1 VLLSLALKCLPSQGG
16 DVVVQE
22 GTLVVHVTTTVVE
35 DMNAVEGMMI
45 AVEGMMIAVE
55 GMMIAVEGMMIAE
68 EDTMTAVEDMMT
80 AVEGMMIVVGKY
92 FSIVA
97 FEHFCLSHAIY
108 CYSVVAFPQHVH
120 HDSNI
125 CCSRFVVP
133 YVFLCRRY
141 DERDS
146 YRRNDDYR
154 YY

>member
-35 DMNAVEGMMI
+35 DMN
-45 AVEGMMIAVE
+45 AVE